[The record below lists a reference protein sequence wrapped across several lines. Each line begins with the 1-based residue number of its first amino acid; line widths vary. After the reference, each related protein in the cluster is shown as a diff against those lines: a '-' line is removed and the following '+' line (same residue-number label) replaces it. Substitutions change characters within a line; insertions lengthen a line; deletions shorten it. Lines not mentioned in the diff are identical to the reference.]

1 MLSSFCLLA
10 IFCSAIVLAEN
21 TGHKL
26 TLLSRSIRSKSPQLG
41 KRRVPSG
48 KNVPLKDFFIN
59 TDLQWYGNITV
70 GTPPQVISVVF
81 DTGSGTLEFASTLC
95 GSACKYQV
103 QFDSSKSSTFV
114 DGGRTTTISFATGV
128 GVDPVV
134 GNDYVLTLR
143 TATDTVAIGSL
154 VSPQVDLFL
163 ITNQTKA
170 FDIDPFGGIMG
181 MSAMPQGFFAGIVKQ
196 GLPALFSLYLTPK
209 SVGHAELTLGGIDHT
224 KFHGDPIYSSLLVD
238 TGPVWQL
245 LSSGITVNG
254 KVTKLLASPRTIIF
268 DSGTSNV
275 VFSTVTANAINAII
289 SPDIKPYA
297 AEPGAYGIPCS
308 QISSLPAVIDI
319 TFTSQSGKPFNLTIP
334 SSELNVGPFPNDP
347 KTCQTLINAYDGLDL
362 VGGSLL
368 KHYYSIWD
376 VEGQRMGFAPV

>member
-1 MLSSFCLLA
+1 MSF
-10 IFCSAIVLAEN
+10 
-21 TGHKL
+21 
-26 TLLSRSIRSKSPQLG
+26 P
-41 KRRVPSG
+41 
-48 KNVPLKDFFIN
+48 
-59 TDLQWYGNITV
+59 V
-70 GTPPQVISVVF
+70 GTPPQVLPVVF
-81 DTGSGTLEFASTLC
+81 DTGSSTLEFTSTLC
-95 GSACKYQV
+95 GSACKNQV
-103 QFDSSKSSTFV
+103 QFNPSESRTFV
-114 DGGRTTTISFATGV
+114 DGGHTTSIAFSTGG
-128 GVDPVV
+128 GVNPVV
-134 GNDYVLTLR
+134 FRNEYVLTLR
-143 TATDTVAIGSL
+143 AATDTVAIGDL
-154 VSPQVDLFL
+154 VAHKVDLFL
-163 ITNQTKA
+163 VTNQTEA
-170 FDIDPFGGIMG
+170 FDTDPYSGIMG
-181 MSAMPQGFFAGIVKQ
+181 MSPIPQGFFASVVQQ

-209 SVGHAELTLGGIDHT
+209 SIGHAELTLGGIDHT
-224 KFHGDPIYSSLLVD
+224 KFHGDPVYASLLVD
-238 TGPVWQL
+238 SGSSWQL
-245 LSSGITVNG
+245 MSSGITVNG

-376 VEGQRMGFAPV
+376 VEGQRMGFARA